1 MHALF
6 FSLVLLLAACGGSS
20 RTSPKPSNQSSAV
33 DPGVPAGA
41 CGEQACPSGQT
52 CQHVDDCH
60 DEPDPSQHCLGYAC
74 MPDPDASYPCA
85 EPCPSGQSCQQADTC
100 QDEPD
105 GTRRC
110 MGLVYTCQP
119 EPSH

>member
-1 MHALF
+1 
-6 FSLVLLLAACGGSS
+6 
-20 RTSPKPSNQSSAV
+20 
-33 DPGVPAGA
+33 
-41 CGEQACPSGQT
+41 
-52 CQHVDDCH
+52 
-60 DEPDPSQHCLGYAC
+60 
-74 MPDPDASYPCA
+74 MPDPDASYTCA